1 MIPGWHAGLK
11 KYRRKLFSVKWR
23 WLHCKPQDVLIELL
37 CIWMCDLKLI
47 TKNTSVCG
55 LEVFF
60 FILTWVFSSY
70 FEGLAVGLGIGALA
84 EVAKKSLRPEERSG
98 KPFQFLCFLFSLFFI
113 LSPDTVYL
121 RFQDLYSF
129 EGWMVKQN
137 NKRIWVVLLF
147 QYNPSSPGSSPIS
160 LHHSLT
166 TQTEVRGIFQRMFVP
181 VQFVQLYFSIANPE
195 VESYPCAHSWIV
207 LAILFKLFSET
218 MYFCQ
223 YRNFIWACVSE
234 NFVSGC
240 SLFEIKGCSA

>member
-1 MIPGWHAGLK
+1 MAWK
-11 KYRRKLFSVKWR
+11 
-23 WLHCKPQDVLIELL
+23 
-37 CIWMCDLKLI
+37 
-47 TKNTSVCG
+47 
-55 LEVFF
+55 FF
-60 FILTWVFSSY
+60 FSFWLECFSSY

-181 VQFVQLYFSIANPE
+181 VQFVQLYFSIASPE

-240 SLFEIKGCSA
+240 SLFKIKGCSA